1 MISCDG
7 CRAPLDVKEIAFEA
21 ADGHTCRYCPDCA
34 AIYRDF
40 VKHCLVVEEVLNRQL
55 DAKVAEMRGRVP
67 LLLVPQDLPKKA
79 RALEGIV
86 LG

>member
-1 MISCDG
+1 M
-7 CRAPLDVKEIAFEA
+7 KEIVFEV
-21 ADGHTCRYCPDCA
+21 ADGHTCRYCADCA

-55 DAKVAEMRGRVP
+55 DAKIAEMRARVP
-67 LLLVPQDLPKKA
+67 LLFVPQDLPKKL
-79 RALEGIV
+79 RALEGLV